1 MVIFR
6 KSDHGLILHDPL
18 THIKRCLSSDEKD
31 TVFRFI
37 PQLQDPH
44 VESWLITDLPLEL
57 QQMRAVRT

>member
-44 VESWLITDLPLEL
+44 VESWLITDLPQEL
-57 QQMRAVRT
+57 LHLCPARS